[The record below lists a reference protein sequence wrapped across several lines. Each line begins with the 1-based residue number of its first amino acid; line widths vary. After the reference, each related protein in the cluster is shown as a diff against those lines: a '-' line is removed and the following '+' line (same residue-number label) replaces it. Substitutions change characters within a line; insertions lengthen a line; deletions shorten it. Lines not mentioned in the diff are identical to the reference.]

1 MLLYKNCP
9 QISRSFMAKR
19 QRRWS
24 ESTIEKRLKEGR
36 GRGQGANYLPWL
48 FIHDVPSKGRVS
60 RIKGWK
66 TDRVH
71 HLLSDLERDYF
82 FVCDWAL
89 SVVDIREQYPLLP
102 LEETREIAEEC
113 GFRHPGVPHPT
124 KRGTHIPVVMTT
136 DFVLTTAKG
145 LERFEKARTVKYAEA
160 LQSPRTLE
168 KLEIERRYWAR
179 RNVDWRIVTEKN
191 FSRVLAH
198 NVELIHSYVT
208 IDDRLALSA
217 TTISQAVELLTT
229 EVMHESSPLRH
240 IARACDE
247 KLGLEKGSCLTLAY
261 HLLATRQWQV
271 DMFTPLHT
279 GNRLLLLHED
289 LAERA
294 AYG

>member
-1 MLLYKNCP
+1 MRGRE
-9 QISRSFMAKR
+9 SDVAKR
-19 QRRWS
+19 QRRIT
-24 ESTIEKRLKEGR
+24 ESTTSKRLKEGR
-36 GRGQGANYLPWL
+36 GGGRDSNYIPWL

-66 TDRVH
+66 TGRVH

-89 SVVDIREQYPLLP
+89 PVVDIREQYPLLP
-102 LEETREIAEEC
+102 LEETRAIAEEC
-113 GFRHPGVPHPT
+113 GFRHPSVPHPT
-124 KRGTHIPVVMTT
+124 KRGTQIPVVMTT
-136 DFVLTTAKG
+136 DFVLTIANG
-145 LERFEKARTVKYAEA
+145 LERFDQARTVKYAQD
-160 LQSPRTLE
+160 LQSSRALE

-198 NVELIHSYVT
+198 NVELIHSYLV
-208 IDDRLALSA
+208 IDDRLALPA
-217 TTISQAVELLTT
+217 TTISQAITLLTT
-229 EVMHESSPLRH
+229 EVMHKSSPLRH

-247 KLGLEKGSCLTLAY
+247 KLGLELGTCLTLAY

-279 GNRLLLLHED
+279 GNRLLLLNEN

-294 AYG
+294 TYG

>member
-1 MLLYKNCP
+1 
-9 QISRSFMAKR
+9 MAKR

-24 ESTIEKRLKEGR
+24 ESTVEKRLKEGR
-36 GRGQGANYLPWL
+36 GRGRGANYLPWL

-66 TDRVH
+66 TGRVH

-82 FVCDWAL
+82 FVCDWAQP
-89 SVVDIREQYPLLP
+89 VVDIREQYPLLP
-102 LEETREIAEEC
+102 LEETRAIAEEC

-124 KRGTHIPVVMTT
+124 KRGAQILVVMTT
-136 DFVLTTAKG
+136 DFVLTIAKG
-145 LERFEKARTVKYAEA
+145 LERFEQARTVKYAQD

-179 RNVDWRIVTEKN
+179 RKVDWRIVTEKN

-198 NVELIHSYVT
+198 NVELIHTYAT
-208 IDDRLALSA
+208 IEDCLALPA
-217 TTISQAVELLTT
+217 TTISQAVALLTT
-229 EVMHESSPLRH
+229 EVLHKSSPLRH

-247 KLGLEKGSCLTLAY
+247 RLGLELGTCLTLAY
-261 HLLATRQWQV
+261 HLLATRQWHV

-279 GNRLLLLHED
+279 GNRLLLLNEN
-289 LAERA
+289 LGERA
-294 AYG
+294 TYG